1 MKVVQI
7 NAYCGK
13 GSTGK
18 ICVALSEV
26 MTANGIENYILYTQG
41 KYEHEN
47 FKNYNMGTAY
57 TMFQSLK
64 SKILGNNGFNCQ
76 HETKKLIQEIEC
88 IKPNL
93 VHLHN
98 LHAQN
103 CNLEM
108 LLNYLREKKIKIM
121 WTFHDCWLIT
131 GYCMY
136 FDIVG
141 CKKWKSGCGTCPQR
155 KKYSWLFDRSN
166 QMWKKKENIFRNLD
180 LTIITP
186 SVWLEN
192 VVKESFLKS
201 YPVFTI
207 RNGIDLNCFKPIE
220 SDFKEKNG
228 LLGKYIVLGVADIWD
243 KRKGLDTFIKLSEE
257 LDDRY
262 KIIMV
267 GVDEKTER
275 LLPKNI
281 LAIKRTENQEE
292 LVKVYSAADVFA
304 NPTIDEVFGLV
315 NVEAIA
321 CGTPVVMY
329 NTGGSPECI
338 DELSGEIV
346 EKYNFNELVATI
358 RKICEEK
365 IFSQGNCIKRASLF
379 ANEVVYEKYLEIYNR
394 LLLG

>member
-1 MKVVQI
+1 MW
-7 NAYCGK
+7 
-13 GSTGK
+13 
-18 ICVALSEV
+18 
-26 MTANGIENYILYTQG
+26 NY
-41 KYEHEN
+41 
-47 FKNYNMGTAY
+47 
-57 TMFQSLK
+57 
-64 SKILGNNGFNCQ
+64 
-76 HETKKLIQEIEC
+76 
-88 IKPNL
+88 
-93 VHLHN
+93 
-98 LHAQN
+98 
-103 CNLEM
+103 
-108 LLNYLREKKIKIM
+108 
-121 WTFHDCWLIT
+121 
-131 GYCMY
+131 
-136 FDIVG
+136 
-141 CKKWKSGCGTCPQR
+141 
-155 KKYSWLFDRSN
+155 
-166 QMWKKKENIFRNLD
+166 
-180 LTIITP
+180 
-186 SVWLEN
+186 
-192 VVKESFLKS
+192 
-201 YPVFTI
+201 
-207 RNGIDLNCFKPIE
+207 
-220 SDFKEKNG
+220 
-228 LLGKYIVLGVADIWD
+228 
-243 KRKGLDTFIKLSEE
+243 LDTFIKLSEE

-346 EKYNFNELVATI
+346 EKYNFNELVSNI
-358 RKICEEK
+358 IKICEEK